1 MPQPGKSMKVID
13 YHNHSLLAAKISLL
27 RDKNTLPPLF
37 ARTLHEI
44 SLILCSLVAAEM
56 ETQKTSVSTPLAK
69 SSGRKLKNR
78 VVLIPILR
86 AGLGML
92 EGFRAL
98 LPEAAIGHIGVERD
112 HETLKPK
119 FYYYKTP
126 PLKGADVWVL
136 DPMLATGGSLDFA
149 LNRLKQ
155 AKPRRIR
162 AVSIIAAP
170 EGISLIA
177 KKYPD
182 VGLYTAVID
191 EKLND
196 KGYILP
202 GLGDAGDRY
211 FNT

>member
-1 MPQPGKSMKVID
+1 MKAKD
-13 YHNHSLLAAKISLL
+13 FANHALLAAKITLL
-27 RDKNTLPPLF
+27 RDKRTPSPLF

-44 SLILCSLVAAEM
+44 SVILCALVAADM
-56 ETQKTSVSTPLAK
+56 ENTAKQVSTPLVRARG
-69 SSGRKLKNR
+69 SAIRNP

-92 EGFRAL
+92 EGFRTL
-98 LPEAAIGHIGVERD
+98 LPEAATGHVGVERD

-126 PLKGADVWVL
+126 ALKNADVWVL

-149 LNRLKQ
+149 LTKLKQ
-155 AKPRRIR
+155 SKPRTLR
-162 AVSIIAAP
+162 AISVIAAP
-170 EGISLIA
+170 EGIRLIEQTHS
-177 KKYPD
+177 D
-182 VGLYTAVID
+182 VKLYTAVID
-191 EKLND
+191 EKLNN

-202 GLGDAGDRY
+202 GLGDAGDRC

>member
-1 MPQPGKSMKVID
+1 MKIKNFA
-13 YHNHSLLAAKISLL
+13 NHALLAAKITVL
-27 RDKNTLPPLF
+27 RDRRTASPLF

-44 SLILCSLVAAEM
+44 SVILCALVAADM
-56 ETQKTSVSTPLAK
+56 ENTVKQVSTPLVRTRGSAT
-69 SSGRKLKNR
+69 RNP

-92 EGFRAL
+92 EGFRTL
-98 LPEAAIGHIGVERD
+98 LPEAATGHVGVERD
-112 HETLKPK
+112 HDTLKPK

-126 PLKGADVWVL
+126 SLKNADVWVL

-149 LNRLKQ
+149 LTKLKQ
-155 AKPRRIR
+155 GKPRTLR
-162 AVSIIAAP
+162 AISVIAAP
-170 EGISLIA
+170 EGVRLIEKA
-177 KKYPD
+177 HPD
-182 VGLYTAVID
+182 VRLYTAVID
-191 EKLND
+191 EKLNN

>member
-1 MPQPGKSMKVID
+1 MKVKS
-13 YHNHSLLAAKISLL
+13 YASHALMSAKISLL
-27 RDKNTLPPLF
+27 RDRATPSPLF

-44 SLILCSLVAAEM
+44 SLILCALVAEEM
-56 ETQKTSVSTPLAK
+56 ETASKTVATPLVKMRGTVVK
-69 SSGRKLKNR
+69 SP

-92 EGFRAL
+92 DAFRTL
-98 LPEAAIGHIGVERD
+98 LPEAATGHVGIERD
-112 HETLKPK
+112 HETLRPK

-126 PLKGADVWVL
+126 PLKNADVWLL

-149 LNRLKQ
+149 LTKLKEGR
-155 AKPRRIR
+155 PRTLR
-162 AVSIIAAP
+162 AISVIAAP
-170 EGISLIA
+170 EGIRLIEKA
-177 KKYPD
+177 HPD
-182 VGLYTAVID
+182 VGLYTAVVD
-191 EKLND
+191 EKLNS

>member
-1 MPQPGKSMKVID
+1 
-13 YHNHSLLAAKISLL
+13 
-27 RDKNTLPPLF
+27 
-37 ARTLHEI
+37 
-44 SLILCSLVAAEM
+44 M
-56 ETQKTSVSTPLAK
+56 ETAGKAVATPLAK
-69 SSGRKLKNR
+69 TRGSVIKSP

-92 EGFRAL
+92 DAFRTL
-98 LPEAAIGHIGVERD
+98 LPEAATGHVGVERD

-126 PLKGADVWVL
+126 PLKNADVWVL

-149 LNRLKQ
+149 LTKLKQ
-155 AKPRRIR
+155 GKPRTLR
-162 AVSIIAAP
+162 AISVIAAP
-170 EGISLIA
+170 EGIRLVEQA
-177 KKYPD
+177 HPD
-182 VGLYTAVID
+182 VKLYTAVVD
-191 EKLND
+191 EKLNN

>member
-1 MPQPGKSMKVID
+1 MKAKN
-13 YHNHSLLAAKISLL
+13 YSSHALLSAKIAIL
-27 RDKNTLPPLF
+27 RDKKTPSPLF

-44 SLILCSLVAAEM
+44 SLILCALVAGEM
-56 ETQKTSVSTPLAK
+56 ETVSGTVTTPLVRTRGSLIK
-69 SSGRKLKNR
+69 HP

-92 EGFRAL
+92 DAFRAL
-98 LPEAAIGHIGVERD
+98 LPDAATGHVGVERD
-112 HETLKPK
+112 HDTLKPK

-126 PLKGADVWVL
+126 VLKNADVWVL

-149 LNRLKQ
+149 LTKLKQ
-155 AKPRRIR
+155 GKPRTLR
-162 AVSIIAAP
+162 AISVISAP
-170 EGISLIA
+170 EGIQLIEKA
-177 KKYPD
+177 HPD
-182 VGLYTAVID
+182 VKLYTAVVD
-191 EKLND
+191 ERLNS